1 MEQTVLLYRSLVSSR
16 LFFLPEPPC
25 PTLGRSGT
33 ISCRCPVF
41 PQFSVTI
48 SCGEMTVIQYPDLH
62 FPFSCFL
69 QNNVHI
75 PPPAG
80 PHKIRMWAA
89 FYTHRT
95 NICIIN
101 YLHVFSQHCFR
112 FTVLPEKGENIIFH
126 LSMQQAVYLEFI
138 NASSSA
144 VNSLP
149 VCIFV
154 CTRWVSFLPPV
165 QMSD

>member
-41 PQFSVTI
+41 LNFSVTI

-126 LSMQQAVYLEFI
+126 LSMQQAVYFGIHKRLLICCQFSSCLYFCLYSLGFI
-138 NASSSA
+138 PS
-144 VNSLP
+144 
-149 VCIFV
+149 
-154 CTRWVSFLPPV
+154 TRSNV
-165 QMSD
+165 